1 MIKISLTVLFI
12 VCVSSDRIT
21 HELPRISPHHQYHL
35 PQPPSS
41 PYTGYTSPLRPGYR
55 WPSPQQPQ
63 FKYVPITT
71 HHHQLHPH
79 HAHHYGPQVVSHSP
93 HVQSHPPLHIPHVAP
108 VKASNFSLEDDVPL
122 VDLDRPERGEIIE
135 QELDDEEETF
145 DFGYAVKDVVHGDDF
160 SHQVSNDGSK
170 TNGEYRVALPDGRVQ
185 VMIKQCIEEEV
196 DSF

>member
-1 MIKISLTVLFI
+1 M
-12 VCVSSDRIT
+12 
-21 HELPRISPHHQYHL
+21 
-35 PQPPSS
+35 
-41 PYTGYTSPLRPGYR
+41 
-55 WPSPQQPQ
+55 
-63 FKYVPITT
+63 
-71 HHHQLHPH
+71 
-79 HAHHYGPQVVSHSP
+79 
-93 HVQSHPPLHIPHVAP
+93 
-108 VKASNFSLEDDVPL
+108 PL